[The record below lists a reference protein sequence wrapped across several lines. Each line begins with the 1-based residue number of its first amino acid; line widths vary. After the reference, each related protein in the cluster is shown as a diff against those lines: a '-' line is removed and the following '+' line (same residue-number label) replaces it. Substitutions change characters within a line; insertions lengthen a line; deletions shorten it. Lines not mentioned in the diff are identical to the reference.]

1 MENLSLPKIAQDDE
15 QGVNVVEMKES
26 GADVQADEQP
36 ESKLPVAANE
46 KSKQLYGSG
55 NKGSDFNV
63 KNHMVPHRH
72 SALEK
77 IGTQP
82 SNLMQTPLTVIG
94 QPALVR
100 ATSSG
105 FQNLQPYN

>member
-1 MENLSLPKIAQDDE
+1 
-15 QGVNVVEMKES
+15 MKET
-26 GADVQADEQP
+26 GVEQADELP
-36 ESKLPVAANE
+36 EKLPVAENE
-46 KSKQLYGSG
+46 KNERIYGSG
-55 NKGSDFNV
+55 NKCSDFNV
-63 KNHMVPHRH
+63 KNPMVPHRH

-82 SNLMQTPLTVIG
+82 SNLMPTPLNVIG